1 MWSTALRRI
10 GLFVA
15 EPPDWTRRAPVPEE
29 VAGPRPAGIRPRPVG
44 PDSRATGVVAAGDG
58 QAANSQYV
66 EVTQDKEALAGYLR
80 AKLHAA
86 KHRGTLNADETT
98 IATAVHRLVTDH
110 QQDGA
115 EPQQFLSA
123 RLAAHELLNNPDL
136 LADPTPLIGRT
147 HRELFAL
154 ALERL
159 HRTNTRYSPLL
170 RALGLAQG
178 RGLPDQDGIWT
189 RTAEALTPGGAGDA
203 GGSITDLVH
212 DAAPYLALDQEH
224 GQSVYRLAHRTF
236 TEHFTAAPDTPAAHT
251 AITTA
256 LIGHARRTLDTEGSG
271 GSTAPRHEDVS
282 PYIRHHLITHARLGH
297 AAGALRALADHPN
310 ILDTPRPRRHHH
322 HPPSNAVCPP
332 SEIPPAIAGTVLLQP
347 TPRKPTPTSRT
358 TTRSAGAGGGAD
370 SAPLTSKAPRRP
382 PNHTSTHPPHGPPG
396 RRHRPPPTA
405 PPPTQRPPHRQG
417 DRGGGVRRTRRHPTP
432 RHRQP
437 RRDGED
443 MEPAQQESTHA
454 IPGRPGLRTHGT
466 SRAAHRR
473 NRLGLPRDRHL
484 VRTHRPTHDRRTV
497 PR

>member
-159 HRTNTRYSPLL
+159 HRTNPRYSPLL

-251 AITTA
+251 AISTA

-297 AAGALRALADHPN
+297 AAGALRALADHPD

-332 SEIPPAIAGTVLLQP
+332 Q
-347 TPRKPTPTSRT
+347 R
-358 TTRSAGAGGGAD
+358 
-370 SAPLTSKAPRRP
+370 
-382 PNHTSTHPPHGPPG
+382 N
-396 RRHRPPPTA
+396 TA
-405 PPPTQRPPHRQG
+405 R
-417 DRGGGVRRTRRHPTP
+417 
-432 RHRQP
+432 
-437 RRDGED
+437 
-443 MEPAQQESTHA
+443 
-454 IPGRPGLRTHGT
+454 
-466 SRAAHRR
+466 HRR
-473 NRLGLPRDRHL
+473 NRPAPAHAQETDADQQDHDTLGWRRWWRRLGTTYIQGTPPPAEPHIY
-484 VRTHRPTHDRRTV
+484 TPTAWPPWSPAPSAADSSTSNSAAAA
-497 PR
+497 PAG